1 MYSPCDL
8 AIPFLLYIQTD
19 ISSYAD
25 LKTSAKIF
33 IASQFIIFLGVNHPN
48 VYQQLK
54 R

>member
-1 MYSPCDL
+1 MHSPHEL
-8 AIPFLLYIQTD
+8 AIPFLLYIRTD

-25 LKTSAKIF
+25 LKTYAKIF
-33 IASQFIIFLGVNHPN
+33 IATQFIIFLGINHPN